1 MYRYRV
7 GLLIAVLMLLFTL
20 TAGCAPRQDFDRH
33 LQTITNSYRF
43 HLAKWE
49 FKALGGEIGQFFS
62 GRHKSA
68 DNVTSEVARYFANV
82 AQIQV
87 LESEI
92 EAVKAG
98 DQPGDVASLEDE
110 LGRLRQENAEVDGSV
125 ARHLETQ
132 IRQTLSRQ
140 GIYNPA
146 DKYIRL
152 KIGFPP
158 VSFKL
163 DKPPYMLVISPRD
176 RIESIR
182 EITLLPELVVK
193 DMDNI
198 EAQVDKL
205 GVSSLVVKLG
215 GLGTHPSY
223 VSEEVDLPYTLE
235 IAVHEWLH
243 QYLAFTPLG
252 FRYMLDTAGIHRDY
266 EISIINE
273 TVVSMVGKEIG
284 GMIYKEQYGRDGK
297 DSTGQDTAE
306 SGFDFNREMRE
317 IRKAVDNYLAQG
329 EIEQAEQFMEQKRQY
344 LADNGYY
351 IRKLNQAYFA
361 FYGTYADS
369 PTSISPIGVELKKL
383 RSQTGSLKEF
393 LETVMSMTSGQ
404 ELAESVS
411 GNSTAAGIP

>member
-1 MYRYRV
+1 MFRYRV
-7 GLLIAVLMLLFTL
+7 ALLIAVLMLLFTL
-20 TAGCAPRQDFDRH
+20 TAGCTPRQDFDRYV
-33 LQTITNSYRF
+33 QTITDPYRF

-49 FKALGGEIGQFFS
+49 FQALGGEIGEFFS
-62 GRHKSA
+62 GRQESA
-68 DNVTSEVARYFANV
+68 DNVTPVVARYFDNV
-82 AQIQV
+82 ERIMV

-98 DQPGDVASLEDE
+98 DRPGELASLEDE
-110 LGRLRQENAEVDGSV
+110 LGRLRQENAEAVYTV

-132 IRQTLSRQ
+132 IRETLSRE

-152 KIGFPP
+152 KVGFPP

-163 DKPPYMLVISPRD
+163 DKPPYMLVVSPRE
-176 RIESIR
+176 RIESIS
-182 EITLLPELVVK
+182 EITLLPELSVR
-193 DMDNI
+193 DMESI
-198 EAQVDKL
+198 EVQIDKL

-223 VSEEVDLPYTLE
+223 VSEEVDLSYTLE

-252 FRYMLDTAGIHRDY
+252 FRYVLNTAGIRRDY

-273 TVVSMVGKEIG
+273 TVASMVGKEIG
-284 GMIYKEQYGRDGK
+284 GMIYKEHYARDGK
-297 DSTGQDTAE
+297 DNTEQDTAE
-306 SGFDFNREMRE
+306 GFDFNREMRE

-329 EIEQAEQFMEQKRQY
+329 EIEQAERFMEQKRQY
-344 LADNGYY
+344 LEDNGYY

-361 FYGTYADS
+361 FHGTYADS
-369 PTSISPIGVELKKL
+369 PTSISPIGAELKKL
-383 RSQTGSLKEF
+383 RSQSASLKEF
-393 LETVMSMTSGQ
+393 LETVMSMTSRQ

-411 GNSTAAGIP
+411 GNSTGIAGTP